1 MEWFDQYFFFL
12 AKAVTVLVVVLLI
25 VLVIAASKDRTRR
38 SEGSLSVVRVNDR
51 FSRMSE
57 RLSQA
62 VLSKAARKAQEKQRK
77 QAAKAKSKDAD
88 NDAKGRLYVLNFHGD
103 IKASALENL
112 RHEVTAVLDLAR
124 PQDEILV
131 RLESGGGMV
140 HAYGL
145 AASQL
150 VRIREAGIPLTIA
163 VDKVAASGGYMM
175 ACIADRIL
183 VAPFAMLGSIGVVAQ
198 LPNFNRLLKKHDV
211 DFEML
216 TAGEYKRTLTVF
228 GENSDKA
235 REKFQEDLENIH
247 QLFKRFVSDYRPS
260 LDIEAVATGEV
271 WFGSEALDKQLA
283 DEVKT
288 SDQYLSER
296 VREADVFELN
306 YEQRK
311 RLQDRLAGGMAN
323 AADRL
328 LLTWASRFNNQRFW

>member
-1 MEWFDQYFFFL
+1 VEWFDQYFFFL
-12 AKAVTVLVVVLLI
+12 AKALTVLVVVVFI
-25 VLVIAASKDRTRR
+25 VLVIAASKGRSKR
-38 SEGSLSVVRVNDR
+38 SEGTLSVVRVNDR
-51 FSRMSE
+51 FSRMAE
-57 RLSQA
+57 RLEEV
-62 VLSKAARKAQEKQRK
+62 VLSKGALKAQAKQRK
-77 QAAKAKSKDAD
+77 QQAKKKAKATDD
-88 NDAKGRLYVLNFHGD
+88 DAKGRLYVLNFDGD
-103 IKASALENL
+103 IKASALEHL
-112 RHEVTAVLDLAR
+112 RHEVTAVLGLAR

-150 VRIREAGIPLTIA
+150 VRIRDAGIPLTIA

-183 VAPFAMLGSIGVVAQ
+183 VAPFATLGSIGVVAQ

-228 GENSDKA
+228 GENNDKA

-247 QLFKRFVSDYRPS
+247 QLFKRFVSRYRPS

-271 WFGSEALDKQLA
+271 WFGTEALDHKLA

-296 VREADVFELN
+296 VSEADVFELN

-311 RLQDRLAGGMAN
+311 RLQDRLSGGMAK
-323 AADRL
+323 AADKL
-328 LLTWASRFNNQRFW
+328 LLTWVSRLNNQRFW

>member
-12 AKAVTVLVVVLLI
+12 AKALTVLVVVVLI
-25 VLVIAASKDRTRR
+25 VLVIAASKGRTRR
-38 SEGSLSVVRVNDR
+38 SEGTLSVVRVNDK
-51 FSRMSE
+51 FNRMAE
-57 RLSQA
+57 RLGQV
-62 VLSKAARKAQEKQRK
+62 VLSKVARKAQEKQLK
-77 QAAKAKSKDAD
+77 QEAKTKAKSAD
-88 NDAKGRLYVLNFHGD
+88 HDAKGRLYVLNFHGD

-112 RHEVTAVLDLAR
+112 RHEVTAVLGLAR
-124 PQDEILV
+124 QQDEILV

-150 VRIREAGIPLTIA
+150 VRIRDAGIPLTIT

-228 GENSDKA
+228 GENNDKA

-247 QLFKRFVSDYRPS
+247 QLFKRFVSRYRPS

-271 WFGSEALDKQLA
+271 WFGSETLENNLA

-296 VREADVFELN
+296 VRDADVFELN
-306 YEQRK
+306 YVQRK
-311 RLQDRLAGGMAN
+311 RLQDRLSGGMAQ

-328 LLTWASRFNNQRFW
+328 LLTWVSRFNNQRFW

>member
-12 AKAVTVLVVVLLI
+12 AKALTVLVVVVLI
-25 VLVIAASKDRTRR
+25 VLVIAGSKGRSRR
-38 SEGSLSVVRVNDR
+38 SEGTLSVVRVNDR
-51 FSRMSE
+51 FNRMAE
-57 RLSQA
+57 RLEQT
-62 VLSKAARKAQEKQRK
+62 VLGKSALKAQEKQRK
-77 QAAKAKSKDAD
+77 QDAKLKAKAAD
-88 NDAKGRLYVLNFHGD
+88 SDAKGRLYVLNFHGD

-112 RHEVTAVLDLAR
+112 RHEVTAVLEVAR
-124 PQDEILV
+124 PQDEILL

-140 HAYGL
+140 HSYGL

-150 VRIREAGIPLTIA
+150 VRIRDAGIPLTIA

-216 TAGEYKRTLTVF
+216 TAGEYKRTLTLF
-228 GENSDKA
+228 GENSEKG

-247 QLFKRFVSDYRPS
+247 QLFKRFVSRYRPS
-260 LDIEAVATGEV
+260 LDIDAVATGEV
-271 WFGSEALDKQLA
+271 WFGSETLENQLA
-283 DEVKT
+283 DELKT

-306 YEQRK
+306 YQQRK
-311 RLQDRLAGGMAN
+311 RLQDRLSGGMAN

-328 LLTWASRFNNQRFW
+328 LLTWISRFNNQRFW

>member
-25 VLVIAASKDRTRR
+25 VLAIAASKGRPRR
-38 SEGSLSVVRVNDR
+38 SEGTLSVVRVNDR
-51 FSRMSE
+51 FSRMAE
-57 RLSQA
+57 RLGQA
-62 VLSKAARKAQEKQRK
+62 VLSKSARKAQDKQRK
-77 QAAKAKSKDAD
+77 QDAKAKAKAAD
-88 NDAKGRLYVLNFHGD
+88 NDAKGRVFVLNFHGD

-112 RHEVTAVLDLAR
+112 RHEVTAVLDIAR
-124 PQDEILV
+124 SQDEILV

-150 VRIREAGIPLTIA
+150 VRIRDAGIPLTIT

-198 LPNFNRLLKKHDV
+198 LPNFHRLLKKHQV

-216 TAGEYKRTLTVF
+216 TAGEYKRTLTLF
-228 GENSDKA
+228 GENTDKG

-247 QLFKRFVSDYRPS
+247 QLFKRFVAQYRPA
-260 LDIEAVATGEV
+260 LDVESVATGEV
-271 WFGSEALDKQLA
+271 WFGTEALDKQLA

-306 YEQRK
+306 YQQRK
-311 RLQDRLAGGMAN
+311 RLQDRLSGGMAQ
-323 AADRL
+323 AVDRL
-328 LLTWASRFNNQRFW
+328 LLTWVSRFHNQRFW

>member
-57 RLSQA
+57 RLGNA

-77 QAAKAKSKDAD
+77 QEAKAKSKEAD
-88 NDAKGRLYVLNFHGD
+88 GDAKGRLYVLNFHGD

-150 VRIREAGIPLTIA
+150 VRIRDAGIPLTIA

-247 QLFKRFVSDYRPS
+247 QLFKRFVSRYRPS

-296 VREADVFELN
+296 VRQADVFELN

-311 RLQDRLAGGMAN
+311 RLQDRLAGGMAS

-328 LLTWASRFNNQRFW
+328 LLTWVSRFNNQRFW

>member
-57 RLSQA
+57 RLSHA
-62 VLSKAARKAQEKQRK
+62 VLSKSARKAQEKQRK
-77 QAAKAKSKDAD
+77 QEAKAKAKDAAS
-88 NDAKGRLYVLNFHGD
+88 DAKGRLYVLNFHGD

-247 QLFKRFVSDYRPS
+247 QLFKRFVSRYRPA

-271 WFGSEALDKQLA
+271 WFGSEALDKHLA

-296 VREADVFELN
+296 VRQADVFELN

>member
-12 AKAVTVLVVVLLI
+12 AKALTVLVVVVLI
-25 VLVIAASKDRTRR
+25 VMVIAASKGRSRR
-38 SEGSLSVVRVNDR
+38 SEGTLNVVRVNDR
-51 FSRMSE
+51 FNRMSE
-57 RLSQA
+57 RLGQT
-62 VLSKAARKAQEKQRK
+62 VLSKAALKAQEKQHK
-77 QAAKAKSKDAD
+77 QAAKAKAKAAD
-88 NDAKGRLYVLNFHGD
+88 SDAKGRLYVLNFHGD

-112 RHEVTAVLDLAR
+112 RHEVTAVLDIAR
-124 PQDEILV
+124 PEDEIFL

-140 HAYGL
+140 HSYGL

-150 VRIREAGIPLTIA
+150 VRIRDAGIPLTIA

-228 GENSDKA
+228 GENNDKA

-247 QLFKRFVSDYRPS
+247 QLFKRFVSRYRPS

-271 WFGSEALDKQLA
+271 WFGSETLENSLA

-306 YEQRK
+306 YEHRK

-328 LLTWASRFNNQRFW
+328 LLTWVSRFNNQRFW